1 MENVG
6 GTEARVA
13 GRPAGH
19 PPRARDPPPKRKQTS
34 ELASVCAAIERCQ
47 AQANALRE

>member
-6 GTEARVA
+6 GTEARPA
-13 GRPAGH
+13 GRPATLHVRGT
-19 PPRARDPPPKRKQTS
+19 PPKRKQTS
-34 ELASVCAAIERCQ
+34 ELASVCAAIERCE

>member
-6 GTEARVA
+6 GTEARPA
-13 GRPAGH
+13 GRPATLHVRGT
-19 PPRARDPPPKRKQTS
+19 PPPKRKQTS
-34 ELASVCAAIERCQ
+34 ELASVCAAIERCE